1 MNATKEQAIQAIQG
15 LDDDCTLE
23 DIHYHL
29 YVLEK
34 IERGLED
41 VQAGRVV
48 SQEEAKRRV
57 EEWLK

>member
-1 MNATKEQAIQAIQG
+1 MNATKEQAIQVIQA
-15 LDDDCTLE
+15 LDDNCTLE

-34 IERGLED
+34 IERGLDD
-41 VQAGRVV
+41 VKAGRVV
-48 SQEEAKRRV
+48 SQEEAQRRL